1 MADVIHFNGVHLL
14 HVNGGRGSCPS
25 SSLSLSLFF
34 LPLHFTAN
42 GGGKE
47 TRNDNKTE
55 ILKMN
60 FVEQSSG
67 CVSASLLR

>member
-1 MADVIHFNGVHLL
+1 MLTAAAAPVLL
-14 HVNGGRGSCPS
+14 LLSL
-25 SSLSLSLFF
+25 SLSLSLFF